1 MADKSLLDLEKELK
15 TNQKVWNDEGEL
27 IEVKSVY
34 ANEEVAQ
41 KVASLLKER
50 SKIISSSA
58 DDTRDYQWVTVNLF
72 GAGYVLDDD
81 IEDRRFYSSADRKFE
96 DTSLGGNY
104 VCNPFPGFTPY
115 ADVPKPGIAD
125 RNALNPLSDLS
136 NIGMGCFYS
145 EAFDDTMQV
154 IHVRCGKP
162 EFNSMWGFFRTS
174 YNVEA
179 ARLANT
185 GRFTSIATKLGAVG
199 GVAVLAF
206 MFGGMIAFGLLAA
219 NYIAGGLHGMLV
231 SNPYK
236 FYSSRPIMSVY
247 WNAVTQ
253 MVNQIM
259 THSGVFPS
267 FEPQDI
273 GKEVVYSKDMHE
285 DLRALM
291 PGVFGKSG
299 FIDIYAVIN
308 RAERVAIRV
317 RKAQQQVIDFADSN
331 ASLKAYMSLARDEA
345 LQADDY
351 NTLEQA
357 LKLWQ
362 ASEIGGT
369 SNKDKKADSI
379 PTLTGGT
386 IEEKYTSQQLEELT
400 KSEDGL
406 SSTNPPAFFDDP
418 GGWISSKLAA
428 SKEYLDAE
436 FQDGAA
442 FATFRV
448 DHTGPVQE
456 SFTNTTRSND
466 LGQKINSMSAQGRAV
481 SFSFAQGNLVPG
493 MDEVLSGIK
502 GFAAGALDTLN
513 LGGLLSLAGSAYTD
527 IPEGWEN
534 AVANLPSMSYS
545 VRLQAPHA
553 HPISRLQFEI
563 IPLCMFLGLALPHA
577 AGRASYTQP
586 FLCEVYDPGKA
597 ISRMCI
603 VQSLQITRGVA
614 NLGFTKNK
622 HFRGV
627 DINIS
632 FKDLSSIMYMPLDTS
647 FSIDPFKHINS
658 HDSTYSDYLSVL
670 GASKLGSQIYRGQK
684 LKLRAKNWV
693 RGNIQSLSSPSQWAG
708 IIRDM
713 DGINLLDLMYTGST
727 RGN

>member
-1 MADKSLLDLEKELK
+1 MADKSLLELEQELK
-15 TNQKVWNDEGEL
+15 TTQKVWNDEGEL
-27 IEVKSVY
+27 IDVKSVY

-41 KVASLLKER
+41 RVGTLMRER
-50 SKIISSSA
+50 SRTISVSV

-72 GAGYVLDDD
+72 GSGYVLDDD
-81 IEDRRFYSSADRKFE
+81 IESRRFYSTADRKFE

-115 ADVPKPGIAD
+115 ADVPKKGIAE
-125 RNALNPLSDLS
+125 RNTLSPLADLS
-136 NIGMGCFYS
+136 NVGMGCFYS

-179 ARLANT
+179 AQLANT
-185 GRFTSIATKLGAVG
+185 GRFTTIATSAGKVG
-199 GVAVLAF
+199 GVAIMAF
-206 MFGGMIAFGLLAA
+206 MLGGMITFGLLAA

-231 SNPYK
+231 ANPYK

-247 WNAVTQ
+247 WNAVSQ

-259 THSGVFPS
+259 THAGVFPS
-267 FEPQDI
+267 FEPQQI
-273 GKEVVYSKDMHE
+273 GEEVVYSQEMHD
-285 DLRALM
+285 DLKALM

-299 FIDIYAVIN
+299 FIDVYAVIN
-308 RAERVAIRV
+308 RAERIGIRV
-317 RKAQQQVIDFADSN
+317 RKAQQQAIDSASSN
-331 ASLKAYMSLARDEA
+331 AALKAAMTNVFDAA
-345 LQADDY
+345 LQADEY

-362 ASEIGGT
+362 ASEVGG
-369 SNKDKKADSI
+369 NVDKEKTATHI
-379 PTLTGGT
+379 PTFAAGT
-386 IEEKYTSQQLEELT
+386 IEEKYQGQQLE
-400 KSEDGL
+400 KDK
-406 SSTNPPAFFDDP
+406 NPPAFFKDP
-418 GGWISSKLAA
+418 DSWISSKL
-428 SKEYLDAE
+428 SGFKEYLDAE

-481 SFSFAQGNLVPG
+481 SFSFAQGNLIPG
-493 MDEVLSGIK
+493 MDEVLAGIK

-534 AVANLPSMSYS
+534 AVANLPSMNYS
-545 VRLQAPHA
+545 VRLQAPYA
-553 HPISRLQFEI
+553 HPVSRLQFEI

-597 ISRMCI
+597 ISRLCI
-603 VQSLQITRGVA
+603 VSSLQITRGVA

-627 DINIS
+627 DINIV

-647 FSIDPFKHINS
+647 FSIDPFKQINA
-658 HDSTYSDYLSVL
+658 HDSTYSDYMSVL
-670 GASKLGSQIYRGQK
+670 GASKLGAQIYRGQK

-693 RGNIQSLSSPSQWAG
+693 RGNIQALTSPSQWAG

-713 DGINLLDLMYTGST
+713 DGLNLLDVFYPDTG

>member
-1 MADKSLLDLEKELK
+1 MADKSLLELEQQLK
-15 TNQKVWNDEGEL
+15 TTQKVWNDEGEL
-27 IEVKSVY
+27 VSVKSVY

-41 KVASLLKER
+41 RASALMKAR
-50 SKIISSSA
+50 SRIVSSSI

-72 GAGYVLDDD
+72 GSGYVLADD
-81 IEDRRFYSSADRKFE
+81 IESRRFYSTADRKFE

-125 RNALNPLSDLS
+125 RNQLNPLSDLS

-145 EAFDDTMQV
+145 EAFDDSMQV

-179 ARLANT
+179 AQLANT
-185 GRFTSIATKLGAVG
+185 GRFTTISTTAGKIG
-199 GVAVLAF
+199 GVVAMAF
-206 MFGGMIAFGLLAA
+206 MLGGMVTFGLLAA

-231 SNPYK
+231 ANPYK
-236 FYSSRPIMSVY
+236 FYASRPTMAVY

-259 THSGVFPS
+259 THAGVFPS
-267 FEPQDI
+267 FEAQQI
-273 GKEVVYSKDMHE
+273 GEEVVYSEQMHE
-285 DLRALM
+285 DLKALM
-291 PGVFGKSG
+291 PGVFNKSG
-299 FIDIYAVIN
+299 YIDVYAVVN
-308 RAERVAIRV
+308 RAERIGIRV
-317 RKAQQQVIDFADSN
+317 RKAQQQAIDSASSN
-331 ASLKAYMSLARDEA
+331 ASLKAAMSDVFNAA

-362 ASEIGGT
+362 ASEVGG
-369 SNKDKKADSI
+369 NIDKEKTATHI
-379 PTLTGGT
+379 PTFAAGT
-386 IEEKYTSQQLEELT
+386 IEEKYQGQQLEKE
-400 KSEDGL
+400 K
-406 SSTNPPAFFDDP
+406 NPPAFFDSPDK
-418 GGWISSKLAA
+418 WISTKL
-428 SKEYLDAE
+428 SGFKEYLDAE

-456 SFTNTTRSND
+456 SFSNSTRSND

-493 MDEVLSGIK
+493 MDEILGGIK

-534 AVANLPSMSYS
+534 AVANLPSMNYS
-545 VRLQAPHA
+545 VRLQAPYA
-553 HPISRLQFEI
+553 HPVSRLQFEI

-577 AGRASYTQP
+577 AGRAAYTQP

-597 ISRMCI
+597 ISRLCI

-627 DINIS
+627 DINIV

-647 FSIDPFKHINS
+647 FSIDPFKQINA
-658 HDSTYSDYLSVL
+658 HDSAYSDYMSVL
-670 GASKLGSQIYRGQK
+670 GASKLGAQIYRGQK
-684 LKLRAKNWV
+684 LKLRAKNWI

-708 IIRDM
+708 IIREM
-713 DGINLLDLMYTGST
+713 DGLNMLDIFYPDTG